1 MTDQA
6 ATLSEHE
13 RWLVRHCGP
22 LQGDYQDLYARVSA
36 FIHANDRYPST
47 TDPSSGEQYPNEH
60 AERLLACR
68 VDSLKSSRHSGT
80 PAVRQ
85 LFELL
90 PRWSWTPSKSLA
102 DIDE

>member
-47 TDPSSGEQYPNEH
+47 TDRAAASST
-60 AERLLACR
+60 RT
-68 VDSLKSSRHSGT
+68 S
-80 PAVRQ
+80 
-85 LFELL
+85 
-90 PRWSWTPSKSLA
+90 TPSACSRA
-102 DIDE
+102 ASIR